1 MTTTAKKTKT
11 SSAKSASTKCG
22 CSSSASGSETI
33 KKRKKQTANECT
45 EAACECTLD
54 DYDIASDVLSSHKSL
69 ISKYG
74 TALCEIDCAELRDLV
89 SSTMNETADD
99 QLEVFEYM
107 NDHGMYKTEPAP
119 LQKVK
124 EARQKFCNSC
134 GTGCKPK
141 AKAAKPRQ

>member
-1 MTTTAKKTKT
+1 MANTTKPTKT
-11 SSAKSASTKCG
+11 SSSKADEHKGRRSTAQSCSASRQRATKNSC
-22 CSSSASGSETI
+22 AH
-33 KKRKKQTANECT
+33 T

-74 TALCEIDCAELRDLV
+74 TALCEIECAELRDLV

-124 EARQKFCNSC
+124 EARQKFCKNC
-134 GTGCKPK
+134 GTDCKPK
-141 AKAAKPRQ
+141 VKAAKSKQ